1 MGADVQQ
8 GKPSLPLSPLD
19 YQMIATISV
28 DEALPVLETRLRQ
41 ASFKPDEPDV
51 RAAVNVFREF
61 SAQPV
66 EVADDVLLFECGV
79 FEDHDGEQR
88 FLWSLK
94 RQFTHG
100 EDGEDGPME
109 HLQLNFYFPVRDGD
123 DERNLVEWSSDH
135 SSGDEFWDHLETLP
149 EFQEGLSRGAPD
161 AMEIFQEEV

>member
-1 MGADVQQ
+1 MMA
-8 GKPSLPLSPLD
+8 
-19 YQMIATISV
+19 MISV

-41 ASFKPDEPDV
+41 ASFNPDEPDV
-51 RAAVNVFREF
+51 KAAVNVFREF
-61 SAQPV
+61 SSVPV
-66 EVADDVLLFECGV
+66 EVNDDALLFECGV

-109 HLQLNFYFPVRDGD
+109 HLQLNFYFTVREGDGD
-123 DERNLVEWSSDH
+123 RSMVEWSSDH
-135 SSGDEFWDHLETLP
+135 ASVEEFWEHLESLP
-149 EFQEGLSRGAPD
+149 EYRDGLTRGSPE